1 MASPDTIEL
10 ECSRPYTPGGIHR
23 DPLPDRRVTRLPR
36 LFAPSLPGTSGSWLN
51 HPGGDPRVVSV
62 WIYQTEILGPP
73 WSLGEWFDRST
84 VTFSVGTGFRI
95 GTVNIVNLENYL
107 QSCTARPDEVL
118 RTEMMRGR
126 QVRAILKTN
135 DQRPCSQGHIAIDG
149 PLSGGARPRVAI

>member
-107 QSCTARPDEVL
+107 QSCTARPQTSGSGTVRTVEVML
-118 RTEMMRGR
+118 
-126 QVRAILKTN
+126 L
-135 DQRPCSQGHIAIDG
+135 
-149 PLSGGARPRVAI
+149 